1 MTTKANKFGLRKA
14 AEERTNRHAQRTP
27 LPPKAGKVADAR
39 MVLDFAEGVVEKSA
53 KSAVAASD
61 PKSLGKAEGF
71 AAKAVAAKWEA
82 VVASRG
88 DAIEVTATRGPE
100 TIVQSWRGGV
110 WMWEASVY
118 AFADRT
124 TKPRNA
130 SGALKLLDRPATE
143 AAKET
148 AKVASNN
155 SFRRRTPTDLAPIA
169 LPLDPEL
176 LTDQEAAKFF
186 RGQTVRWYNR
196 MSRNAETAMVS
207 RHSVVRVTRWEGET
221 TVSFCCPVTG
231 FRAFHLSAVLAVGR
245 GKASGT
251 DGEHGARIELVEAA

>member
-1 MTTKANKFGLRKA
+1 LPEGTKIVTTKANKFGLRKA
-14 AEERTNRHAQRTP
+14 AEERTNRHAQKTP
-27 LPPKAGKVADAR
+27 LPPRA
-39 MVLDFAEGVVEKSA
+39 GVVEA
-53 KSAVAASD
+53 AREVQAAAMAVEGSD
-61 PKSLGKAEGF
+61 TKSLGKAHAF
-71 AAKAVAAKWEA
+71 AAAAVAAKWEA
-82 VVASRG
+82 SLSTRG

-100 TIVQSWRGGV
+100 TIVQAWHGGV

-130 SGALKLLDRPATE
+130 SGAAKLLDRDAE
-143 AAKET
+143 LAAKET

-176 LTDQEAAKFF
+176 LTDEEAAKFF

-207 RHSVVRVTRWEGET
+207 RASKIRVTRWDGEV

-245 GKASGT
+245 GRAKA
-251 DGEHGARIELVEAA
+251 EEAAVELEDAA

>member
-27 LPPKAGKVADAR
+27 LPPKAGVVADAR
-39 MVLDFAEGVVEKSA
+39 MVIDSLTDLQATLVAGEGSDA
-53 KSAVAASD
+53 KS
-61 PKSLGKAEGF
+61 LRKAHAF

-82 VVASRG
+82 SLASRG
-88 DAIEVTATRGPE
+88 DAVEVTATRGPE
-100 TIVQSWRGGV
+100 TIVQAWRGGV

-130 SGALKLLDRPATE
+130 SGATLLLSRTPED
-143 AAKET
+143 AAAVT
-148 AKVASNN
+148 AKVAANN
-155 SFRRRTPTDLAPIA
+155 SFRRKAPADLAPIA
-169 LPLDPEL
+169 LPLDPDL
-176 LTDQEAAKFF
+176 LTDEEAAKFF

-207 RHSVVRVTRWEGET
+207 RQSVVRVTRWEGEVT
-221 TVSFCCPVTG
+221 ISFCCPVTG

-251 DGEHGARIELVEAA
+251 DGEHGARIELEEVAA

>member
-1 MTTKANKFGLRKA
+1 VTTKASKFGLRKA

-27 LPPKAGKVADAR
+27 LPPKAGTVQAARDVIASIDPGKTTGVAVVGEDA
-39 MVLDFAEGVVEKSA
+39 
-53 KSAVAASD
+53 
-61 PKSLGKAEGF
+61 KSLGKAQAF
-71 AAKAVAAKWEA
+71 AAKAVAAKWETSL
-82 VVASRG
+82 ASRG
-88 DAIEVTATRGPE
+88 DAVEVTATRGPE

-130 SGALKLLDRPATE
+130 SGALKLLDRPAAE

-155 SFRRRTPTDLAPIA
+155 SFRRKAPADLAPIA
-169 LPLDPEL
+169 LPLDPDL
-176 LTDQEAAKFF
+176 LTDEEAAKFF

-207 RHSVVRVTRWEGET
+207 RQSVVRVTRWEGEVT
-221 TVSFCCPVTG
+221 ISFCCPVTG

-245 GKASGT
+245 GRVKSAET
-251 DGEHGARIELVEAA
+251 GEIALEEAA